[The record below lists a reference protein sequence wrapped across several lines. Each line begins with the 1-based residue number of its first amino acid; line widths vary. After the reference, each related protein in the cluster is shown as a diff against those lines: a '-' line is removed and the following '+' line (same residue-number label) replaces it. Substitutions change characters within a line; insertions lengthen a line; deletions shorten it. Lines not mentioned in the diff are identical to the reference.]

1 MTIIEPRLQ
10 NIFREQRKI
19 VKRGDRLEPTK
30 K

>member
-10 NIFREQRKI
+10 NILREQRKT